1 MEVRIIIVWKLAML
15 LVLAACSGQVDA
27 YELGTHARLT
37 LAGFQQSQ
45 LQTDVTLLPRLGIP
59 SLTYSV
65 LGTNYIDW
73 REGDETTHIREAKD
87 YDWNRGKMPG
97 MEGTARDVQ
106 IPVRV
111 SGWLMS
117 GAVREDDGGL
127 VLGKVADTPR
137 DDLFGEFDR
146 FCNHFFDPLRNQ
158 AFSDPSSPGQTLWC
172 GSDTHATAPVWASGT
187 ISPFYSPSSGA
198 QIDTNRRNHFTIQD
212 ARESMWRAMT
222 GYNKAMTL
230 PVARTGIERK
240 MYWATTFRALGDV
253 VHLIEDMAQPQ
264 HTRNEAHGLGH
275 AGAYEKYIDARAT
288 GDATFAFS
296 DFPVSKTVAIA
307 SLPPLN
313 YGGYATVPRFSHYSK
328 YWSTS
333 PGTNGTLS
341 GNGLADYSSR
351 GFFTPGKNFG
361 YKESSQPT
369 SAMYFPQPTSNLLDY
384 TSQALPDAGNYK
396 QRYLLGIVKDTLTN
410 SPDAIRMTK
419 VSLLSDAWQLRS
431 QPSSQR
437 DPKYTLDL
445 PTFDDRAALLLPRAS
460 AYAAGLLDYF
470 FNPRLAISL
479 PADGVYG
486 IVDHSR
492 AAGFGKIRLTVTNV
506 TPPLTEGASSYPQH
520 LLGGNLV
527 AVVKFHRNTCYKA
540 NLTGEYASPE
550 NNSGVVGCRA
560 SKDKLSYDV
569 DDSYEDVVV
578 SAPVPQFALDAGANS
593 TLTFDFSAHPVPLGS
608 SDLYLQVVYRGSVGP
623 DAVNAEQDVVA
634 VGTRDISE
642 PTYFAFFNSSDYVEI
657 GQAVYPRSV
666 VASTQ
671 KLLSQVKPTGC
682 VSGTYPKLAL
692 RSTCLNAQNIAVNVS
707 FASAGASQVTV
718 SALPKRR
725 FFRIA
730 YLTDAAPPPIVM
742 AGLATSGDIGS
753 SATSRLSVSYPDM
766 RREPQSQVQARLSS
780 VCVSP
785 PKFDI
790 LPTWN
795 QFSWGVRDP
804 DPAKPE
810 PPPMY
815 WDNVMAYLRG
825 IEGTFQGYC
834 VLSGDGIIVPTSTL
848 SGSMTALNANAGE
861 TVPFPVTILGVFGP

>member
-1 MEVRIIIVWKLAML
+1 METTGVRNL
-15 LVLAACSGQVDA
+15 LHVGCAAVGLTCQTAIA
-27 YELGTHARLT
+27 YELVTHARLT
-37 LAGFQQSQ
+37 LAAFEQSQ
-45 LQTDVTLLPRLGIP
+45 MQKDVSLLPNLGIP
-59 SLTYSV
+59 SPTYSL
-65 LGTNYIDW
+65 LGTKYID
-73 REGDETTHIREAKD
+73 RHPRDAAAYERTTSD
-87 YDWNRGKMPG
+87 FDWDRGKMPDAG
-97 MEGTARDVQ
+97 ASGSDTTIRYS
-106 IPVRV
+106 V
-111 SGWLMS
+111 SGWLMR
-117 GAVREDDGGL
+117 GAVREDDTGL
-127 VLGKVADTPR
+127 VAGLALDQPPPY
-137 DDLFGEFDR
+137 DDLDPYYNINR
-146 FCNHFFDPLRNQ
+146 FCNHFFDPLNNRKLTSFCGGDT
-158 AFSDPSSPGQTLWC
+158 FSS
-172 GSDTHATAPVWASGT
+172 APVWASGT
-187 ISPFYSPSSGA
+187 VNPFINPILPPSSI
-198 QIDTNRRNHFTIQD
+198 QEDLDRHNDFTIQD
-212 ARESMWRAMT
+212 ARESMWRALT
-222 GYNKAMTL
+222 GYDKAMTSV
-230 PVARTGIERK
+230 VAKTGLERK
-240 MYWATTFRALGDV
+240 KYWATTFRALGDV

-264 HTRNEAHGLGH
+264 HTRDESHGTTH
-275 AGAYEKYIDARAT
+275 AAAYEKYIDARVIAKQ
-288 GDATFAFS
+288 TFTYS
-296 DFPVSKTVAIA
+296 DFPTAKTVVIA
-307 SLPPLN
+307 TLPPLSL
-313 YGGYATVPRFSHYSK
+313 GGYATIPRFSHYSR

-333 PGTNGTLS
+333 PGTTGTLS

-361 YKESSQPT
+361 NVEYPRPT
-369 SAMYFPQPTSNLLDY
+369 SALFGY
-384 TSQALPDAGNYK
+384 TPQALPDTGGYK
-396 QRYLLGIVKDTLTN
+396 QEYLLGIVDDTLMN
-410 SPDAIRMTK
+410 KPDTIRMTK
-419 VSLLSDAWQLRS
+419 VSMFSDAWRMRN
-431 QPSSQR
+431 QPGSQR
-437 DPKYTLDL
+437 GPQYTLDL